1 MHQTN
6 YQEDDRDGCFFCGV
20 ASAFAIWAVCIAIFG
35 LIWLLTSDAFAASA
49 DRPDLCAQYRGGEVA
64 ACIAEI
70 GQ

>member
-20 ASAFAIWAVCIAIFG
+20 ASAFAIWAIGAAIFG
-35 LIWLLTSDAFAASA
+35 MIWLLTSDAFAST
-49 DRPDLCAQYRGGEVA
+49 DRPDLCAQYHGGEVA
-64 ACIAEI
+64 ACIAEM

>member
-20 ASAFAIWAVCIAIFG
+20 ASAFAIWIIGAAIFG
-35 LIWLLTSDAFAASA
+35 MIWLFTSDAFAST
-49 DRPDLCAQYRGGEVA
+49 DRPDLCAQYRSGEVA
-64 ACIAEI
+64 ACIAEM